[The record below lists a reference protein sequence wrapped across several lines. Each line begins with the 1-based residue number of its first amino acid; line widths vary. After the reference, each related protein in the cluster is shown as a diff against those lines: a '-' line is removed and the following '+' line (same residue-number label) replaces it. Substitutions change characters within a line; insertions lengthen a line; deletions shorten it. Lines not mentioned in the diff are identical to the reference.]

1 MHYTPPPRDPKAP
14 PVRINLLSDTQT
26 RPTAGMREAMARA
39 EVGDE
44 QIGDDPTVNQLC
56 ERVADLLGKEAAVF
70 MPSGTM
76 CNVAATLVHCRPGDE
91 ILAHE
96 TAHIIARE
104 GGAHAALG
112 GFQITPLKGEDGQFS
127 PEAFKAAL
135 HPRSRYQPPQ
145 TVVSVE
151 QTANIGGGTIW
162 KKAALDE
169 VVEIAKANGMATH
182 MDGARLLNATVAT
195 GISASDMAA
204 GWDSAW
210 IDFSKGLG
218 APIGGVIAGS
228 RAFIDEVWRW
238 KQRLGGSMRQAGVCA
253 AACVYALDHNV
264 DRLAED
270 HANARALAR
279 GLSQIAGVEVQQPE
293 TNLVFFKPDGAGV
306 SGEKMVAALRP
317 RGVLLAMMDGRIRAC
332 THLDVTADDDRGDG
346 RARQGDR
353 ARGVGSGSI
362 AQKSGTTPPARAGG
376 VVRLQRGDRLAA
388 ATAAATTATT
398 SAATTAAGI
407 EQRRIVTR
415 IGVILGMD
423 SGRGSAASCGAN
435 ARTAGQ
441 RIVPQPHNANG
452 SQ

>member
-1 MHYTPPPRDPKAP
+1 MHYTPAQRDPKAAS
-14 PVRINLLSDTQT
+14 VRINLLSDTQT
-26 RPTAGMREAMARA
+26 RPTSGMREAIARA

-44 QIGDDPTVNQLC
+44 QIGDDPTVNLLC

-76 CNVAATLVHCRPGDE
+76 CNVTATLSWCRPGDE
-91 ILAHE
+91 ILAHAS
-96 TAHIIARE
+96 AHIIARE

-112 GFQITPLKGEDGQFS
+112 GFQITPLPGEDGQFA
-127 PEAFKAAL
+127 PEVFRAAL

-169 VVEIAKANGMATH
+169 IVKIAKANGLATH
-182 MDGARLLNATVAT
+182 MDGARMLNACVAT

-228 RAFIDEVWRW
+228 RAFIDDVWRW
-238 KQRLGGSMRQAGVCA
+238 KQRLGGSMRQAGIAA
-253 AACVYALDHNV
+253 AACVYALDHHV
-264 DRLAED
+264 DRLADD

-279 GLSQIAGVEVQQPE
+279 GLTQINGVEVQEPE

-306 SGEKMVAALRP
+306 SGNKMVEALRKH
-317 RGVLLAMMDGRIRAC
+317 GVLLAMMDGRIRAC
-332 THLDVTADDDRGDG
+332 THLDV
-346 RARQGDR
+346 
-353 ARGVGSGSI
+353 
-362 AQKSGTTPPARAGG
+362 
-376 VVRLQRGDRLAA
+376 
-388 ATAAATTATT
+388 
-398 SAATTAAGI
+398 SAAMI
-407 EQRRIVTR
+407 EETVGLVREIV
-415 IGVILGMD
+415 
-423 SGRGSAASCGAN
+423 RGA
-435 ARTAGQ
+435 
-441 RIVPQPHNANG
+441 
-452 SQ
+452 

>member
-1 MHYTPPPRDPKAP
+1 MHYTPLPRDPKTP

-26 RPTAGMREAMARA
+26 RPTPAMREAMARA

-44 QIGDDPTVNQLC
+44 QIGDDPSVNLLC

-112 GFQITPLKGEDGQFS
+112 GFQITPLKGADGQFS
-127 PEAFKAAL
+127 PETFRKAL
-135 HPRSRYQPPQ
+135 HPPTRYQPPQ

-162 KKAALDE
+162 NKAALDE
-169 VVEIAKANGMATH
+169 VVKIAKTHGLATH
-182 MDGARLLNATVAT
+182 MDGARLLNACIAT
-195 GISASDMAA
+195 GIPARDMAA

-228 RAFIDEVWRW
+228 REFIDEVWHW
-238 KQRLGGSMRQAGVCA
+238 KQRLGGSMRQAGICA
-253 AACVYALDHNV
+253 AACTYALDHHV

-279 GLSQIAGVEVQQPE
+279 GLSQINGIEVQEPE
-293 TNLVFFKPDGAGV
+293 TNLVFFKPDGSGV
-306 SGEKMVAALRP
+306 TGEKMVKGLRK
-317 RGVLLAMMDGRIRAC
+317 RGVLLATMDGRIRAC
-332 THLDVTADDDRGDG
+332 THLDVTAAMIEETVGLVREIVRG
-346 RARQGDR
+346 A
-353 ARGVGSGSI
+353 
-362 AQKSGTTPPARAGG
+362 
-376 VVRLQRGDRLAA
+376 
-388 ATAAATTATT
+388 
-398 SAATTAAGI
+398 
-407 EQRRIVTR
+407 
-415 IGVILGMD
+415 
-423 SGRGSAASCGAN
+423 
-435 ARTAGQ
+435 
-441 RIVPQPHNANG
+441 
-452 SQ
+452 

>member
-1 MHYTPPPRDPKAP
+1 MMYTPPPRNPSAP

-26 RPTAGMREAMARA
+26 RPTPAMRDMMARA

-44 QIGDDPTVNQLC
+44 QIGDDPTVNLLC

-112 GFQITPLKGEDGQFS
+112 GFQITPLAGTDGQFT
-127 PEAFKAAL
+127 PKTFRNAL
-135 HPRSRYQPPQ
+135 HPRTRYQAPQ

-169 VVEIAKANGMATH
+169 IVQIAKANGLATH
-182 MDGARLLNATVAT
+182 LDGARLLNACVAT
-195 GISASDMAA
+195 GIAARDMTA

-218 APIGGVIAGS
+218 APIGGVLAGT
-228 RAFIDEVWRW
+228 RDFIDDAWRW

-253 AACVYALDHNV
+253 AACIHALDHHV
-264 DRLAED
+264 ERLADD
-270 HANARALAR
+270 HANARTLAR
-279 GLSQIAGVEVQQPE
+279 GLSQIEGIEVQQPE
-293 TNLVFFKPDGAGV
+293 TNLVFFMPEKAGV
-306 SGEKMVAALRP
+306 AGDDMVKALRA
-317 RGVLLAMMDGRIRAC
+317 RGVLLATMDGRIRAC
-332 THLDVTADDDRGDG
+332 THLDVTADMIDETVTLVREIV
-346 RARQGDR
+346 RAR
-353 ARGVGSGSI
+353 
-362 AQKSGTTPPARAGG
+362 
-376 VVRLQRGDRLAA
+376 
-388 ATAAATTATT
+388 
-398 SAATTAAGI
+398 
-407 EQRRIVTR
+407 
-415 IGVILGMD
+415 
-423 SGRGSAASCGAN
+423 
-435 ARTAGQ
+435 
-441 RIVPQPHNANG
+441 
-452 SQ
+452 

>member
-1 MHYTPPPRDPKAP
+1 MSMHYTPPPRDPKAP

-26 RPTAGMREAMARA
+26 RPTPAMREAMARA

-44 QIGDDPTVNQLC
+44 QIGDDPTVNLLC

-112 GFQITPLKGEDGQFS
+112 GFQITPLEGDDGQFT
-127 PEAFKAAL
+127 PDTLRRAL
-135 HPRSRYQPPQ
+135 HPRTRYQPPQ
-145 TVVSVE
+145 VLVSVE

-162 KKAALDE
+162 KKKALDE
-169 VVEIAKANGMATH
+169 VVSIAKSAGMATH

-195 GISASDMAA
+195 GIPARDMAA

-218 APIGGVIAGS
+218 APIGGAIAGS
-228 RAFIDEVWRW
+228 RAFIDEIWRW
-238 KQRLGGSMRQAGVCA
+238 KQRLGGSMRQAGICA
-253 AACVYALDHNV
+253 AACVHALDHHV
-264 DRLAED
+264 ERLADD

-279 GLSQIAGVEVQQPE
+279 GLSQIQGIEVQEPE
-293 TNLVFFKPDGAGV
+293 TNLVFFRPDGTGV
-306 SGEKMVAALRP
+306 PGDRMVAALNK

-332 THLDVTADDDRGDG
+332 THLDVTAPMIEEMVGHVREIVRG
-346 RARQGDR
+346 A
-353 ARGVGSGSI
+353 
-362 AQKSGTTPPARAGG
+362 
-376 VVRLQRGDRLAA
+376 
-388 ATAAATTATT
+388 
-398 SAATTAAGI
+398 
-407 EQRRIVTR
+407 
-415 IGVILGMD
+415 
-423 SGRGSAASCGAN
+423 
-435 ARTAGQ
+435 
-441 RIVPQPHNANG
+441 
-452 SQ
+452 

>member
-1 MHYTPPPRDPKAP
+1 MYTPPPRDPKAP

-26 RPTAGMREAMARA
+26 RPTPAMREAMVRA

-44 QIGDDPTVNQLC
+44 QIGDDPTVNLLC

-112 GFQITPLKGEDGQFS
+112 GFQITPLAGADGQFT
-127 PEAFKAAL
+127 PDTFRGAL
-135 HPRSRYQPPQ
+135 HPRTRYQAPQ

-169 VVEIAKANGMATH
+169 IVHIARVNGLATH
-182 MDGARLLNATVAT
+182 MDGARLLNACAAT
-195 GISASDMAA
+195 GIAARDMTA

-218 APIGGVIAGS
+218 APIGGVLAGT
-228 RAFIDEVWRW
+228 RDFIDDAWRW

-253 AACVYALDHNV
+253 AACIHALDQHV
-264 DRLAED
+264 ERLAED
-270 HANARALAR
+270 HANARTLAR
-279 GLSQIAGVEVQQPE
+279 GLSQIEGVDVQQPE
-293 TNLVFFKPDGAGV
+293 TNLVFFMPEKAGV
-306 SGEKMVAALRP
+306 AGDDMVKALRA
-317 RGVLLAMMDGRIRAC
+317 RGVLLATMDGRIRAC
-332 THLDVTADDDRGDG
+332 THLDVTADMIDETVTLVREIV
-346 RARQGDR
+346 RA
-353 ARGVGSGSI
+353 A
-362 AQKSGTTPPARAGG
+362 
-376 VVRLQRGDRLAA
+376 
-388 ATAAATTATT
+388 
-398 SAATTAAGI
+398 
-407 EQRRIVTR
+407 
-415 IGVILGMD
+415 
-423 SGRGSAASCGAN
+423 
-435 ARTAGQ
+435 
-441 RIVPQPHNANG
+441 
-452 SQ
+452 

>member
-26 RPTAGMREAMARA
+26 KPTPAMREAMARA

-44 QIGDDPTVNQLC
+44 QVGDDPTVNLLC

-96 TAHIIARE
+96 TAHIVARE

-112 GFQITPLKGEDGQFS
+112 GFQITALKGDDGQFA
-127 PEAFKAAL
+127 PDTLRKAL
-135 HPRSRYQPPQ
+135 HPRTRYQPPQ
-145 TVVSVE
+145 VLVSVE

-162 KKAALDE
+162 KKKALDE
-169 VVEIAKANGMATH
+169 VVGIAKSAGMATH

-195 GISASDMAA
+195 GIPAREMAV

-218 APIGGVIAGS
+218 APIGGAIAGT

-238 KQRLGGSMRQAGVCA
+238 KQRLGGSMRQSGICA
-253 AACVYALDHNV
+253 AACVYALDHHV
-264 DRLAED
+264 DRLADD

-279 GLSQIAGVEVQQPE
+279 GLSQIAGIEVQEPE

-306 SGEKMVAALRP
+306 PGDRMVAELAR
-317 RGVLLAMMDGRIRAC
+317 RGVMLAMMDGRIRAC
-332 THLDVTADDDRGDG
+332 THLDVTAPMIEEMVGHVREIV
-346 RARQGDR
+346 RA
-353 ARGVGSGSI
+353 A
-362 AQKSGTTPPARAGG
+362 
-376 VVRLQRGDRLAA
+376 
-388 ATAAATTATT
+388 
-398 SAATTAAGI
+398 
-407 EQRRIVTR
+407 
-415 IGVILGMD
+415 
-423 SGRGSAASCGAN
+423 
-435 ARTAGQ
+435 
-441 RIVPQPHNANG
+441 
-452 SQ
+452 

>member
-1 MHYTPPPRDPKAP
+1 MTYYTPAPRNPKLP

-26 RPTAGMREAMARA
+26 RPTQGMREAIARA
-39 EVGDE
+39 DVGDE
-44 QIGDDPTVNQLC
+44 QIGDDPTVNLLC

-112 GFQITPLKGEDGQFS
+112 GFQIMPLPGADGQFA
-127 PEAFKAAL
+127 PDTLRAAL

-169 VVEIAKANGMATH
+169 VVEIVKAHGLITH
-182 MDGARLLNATVAT
+182 MDGARLLNACIAT
-195 GISASDMAA
+195 GISARDMAA

-228 RAFIDEVWRW
+228 RLDASRR
-238 KQRLGGSMRQAGVCA
+238 QRC
-253 AACVYALDHNV
+253 
-264 DRLAED
+264 
-270 HANARALAR
+270 
-279 GLSQIAGVEVQQPE
+279 
-293 TNLVFFKPDGAGV
+293 
-306 SGEKMVAALRP
+306 
-317 RGVLLAMMDGRIRAC
+317 
-332 THLDVTADDDRGDG
+332 DDRGDG
-346 RARQGDR
+346 RHR
-353 ARGVGSGSI
+353 ARDRTRGVSHQGVSPTDPNSGNS
-362 AQKSGTTPPARAGG
+362 S
-376 VVRLQRGDRLAA
+376 
-388 ATAAATTATT
+388 
-398 SAATTAAGI
+398 
-407 EQRRIVTR
+407 
-415 IGVILGMD
+415 
-423 SGRGSAASCGAN
+423 N
-435 ARTAGQ
+435 ARPPQRTAEQ
-441 RIVPQPHNANG
+441 DIHRPSPHRLPVLESLVQDDIDCRHG
-452 SQ
+452 

>member
-1 MHYTPPPRDPKAP
+1 MYTPPPRDPKAP
-14 PVRINLLSDTQT
+14 AIRINLLSDTQT
-26 RPTAGMREAMARA
+26 RPTQAMREAIARA

-44 QIGDDPTVNQLC
+44 QIGDDPSVNVLC
-56 ERVADLLGKEAAVF
+56 ERVADLLGKQAAVF
-70 MPSGTM
+70 LPSGTM

-112 GFQITPLKGEDGQFS
+112 GFQIMALPGADGQFA
-127 PEAFKAAL
+127 PDALRRAL

-169 VVEIAKANGMATH
+169 VVRIAKSHGLATH
-182 MDGARLLNATVAT
+182 MDGARLLNACVAT
-195 GISASDMAA
+195 GIAARDMAM

-218 APIGGVIAGS
+218 APVGAVIAGS
-228 RAFIDEVWRW
+228 SAFIDEVWRW
-238 KQRLGGSMRQAGVCA
+238 KQRLGGSMRQAGICA
-253 AACVYALDHNV
+253 AACTFALDHHV
-264 DRLAED
+264 DRLADD

-279 GLSQIAGVEVQQPE
+279 GLSQIEGMEVQPPE

-306 SGEKMVAALRP
+306 TGEKMIEALRR

-332 THLDVTADDDRGDG
+332 THLDVTADMIEEMVGLVREIVRG
-346 RARQGDR
+346 A
-353 ARGVGSGSI
+353 
-362 AQKSGTTPPARAGG
+362 
-376 VVRLQRGDRLAA
+376 
-388 ATAAATTATT
+388 
-398 SAATTAAGI
+398 
-407 EQRRIVTR
+407 
-415 IGVILGMD
+415 
-423 SGRGSAASCGAN
+423 
-435 ARTAGQ
+435 
-441 RIVPQPHNANG
+441 
-452 SQ
+452 

>member
-1 MHYTPPPRDPKAP
+1 MTMNYTPAPRDPRAP

-26 RPTAGMREAMARA
+26 RPTPAMREAMARA

-44 QIGDDPTVNQLC
+44 QIGDDPSVNELC
-56 ERVADLLGKEAAVF
+56 ERVAELLGKEAAVF

-127 PEAFKAAL
+127 PETFKAAL

-169 VVEIAKANGMATH
+169 VVKIAKANGMATH

-195 GISASDMAA
+195 GISARDMAA

-238 KQRLGGSMRQAGVCA
+238 KQRLGGAMRQSGISA
-253 AACVYALDHNV
+253 AACVYALDHHV
-264 DRLAED
+264 DRLADD

-279 GLSQIAGVEVQQPE
+279 GLSQIEGVEVQQPE
-293 TNLVFFKPDGAGV
+293 TNLVFFDPAGSGVAGA
-306 SGEKMVAALRP
+306 KMVAALRQ

-332 THLDVTADDDRGDG
+332 THLDISAAMIEETV
-346 RARQGDR
+346 
-353 ARGVGSGSI
+353 
-362 AQKSGTTPPARAGG
+362 G
-376 VVRLQRGDRLAA
+376 VVREIVRAA
-388 ATAAATTATT
+388 
-398 SAATTAAGI
+398 
-407 EQRRIVTR
+407 
-415 IGVILGMD
+415 
-423 SGRGSAASCGAN
+423 
-435 ARTAGQ
+435 
-441 RIVPQPHNANG
+441 
-452 SQ
+452 

>member
-1 MHYTPPPRDPKAP
+1 MPYTPPPRDPKAP

-26 RPTAGMREAMARA
+26 RPTPAMREAIARA

-44 QIGDDPTVNQLC
+44 QIGDDPTVNLLC

-112 GFQITPLKGEDGQFS
+112 GFQITPLPGADGQFS
-127 PEAFKAAL
+127 PDTFRAAL

-169 VVEIAKANGMATH
+169 VVKIAKANGLATH
-182 MDGARLLNATVAT
+182 MDGARLLNACVAT
-195 GISASDMAA
+195 GIAARDMAA

-218 APIGGVIAGS
+218 APVGAVIAGS
-228 RAFIDEVWRW
+228 
-238 KQRLGGSMRQAGVCA
+238 QRFHRRGLALEA
-253 AACVYALDHNV
+253 AAGRLDAPGRHLRR
-264 DRLAED
+264 RL
-270 HANARALAR
+270 
-279 GLSQIAGVEVQQPE
+279 
-293 TNLVFFKPDGAGV
+293 
-306 SGEKMVAALRP
+306 
-317 RGVLLAMMDGRIRAC
+317 
-332 THLDVTADDDRGDG
+332 HL
-346 RARQGDR
+346 RARPSR
-353 ARGVGSGSI
+353 RSACRGSR
-362 AQKSGTTPPARAGG
+362 QRARAGAGAVADQGHGGAGARNQPG
-376 VVRLQRGDRLAA
+376 VLQARRRRRQRRQDGRRPCA
-388 ATAAATTATT
+388 
-398 SAATTAAGI
+398 SAACCS
-407 EQRRIVTR
+407 R
-415 IGVILGMD
+415 
-423 SGRGSAASCGAN
+423 
-435 ARTAGQ
+435 
-441 RIVPQPHNANG
+441 
-452 SQ
+452 